1 MKLTPDIFAHLT
13 HYLKGLANGK
23 VMVFLE
29 VRISFQFECI
39 LIFRLSGWLL
49 Y

>member
-23 VMVFLE
+23 VMVLLE
-29 VRISFQFECI
+29 VRIYSKFEF
-39 LIFRLSGWLL
+39 IFIFHH
-49 Y
+49 